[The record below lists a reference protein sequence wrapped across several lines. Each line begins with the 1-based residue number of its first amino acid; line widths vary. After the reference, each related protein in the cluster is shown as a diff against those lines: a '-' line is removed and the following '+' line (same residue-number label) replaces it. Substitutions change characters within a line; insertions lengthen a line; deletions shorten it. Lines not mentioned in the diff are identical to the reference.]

1 MASATKGHRKIDI
14 MASPPRF
21 FDLSGTTALVT
32 GASRGIG
39 LAIAQGL
46 AAHGARLILC
56 GRERESLEKA
66 AAQVAGPTQIEPLD
80 VSSEQQV
87 QELAVRLKEQLGS
100 IDILVNNAGIN
111 PHYASLEKTSTGQW
125 HEILSTNLD
134 GVFYACK
141 HLGALMLGGRGGSV
155 INISSVGGQVGLK
168 RQSPYCASKGG
179 VELLTRTLAL
189 DWAEHKVRVNAVA
202 YGFIETDLIAA
213 MVDHP
218 HIAPRLLAR
227 TPMGRFGRLPEV
239 AAAAVFLASPGASYV
254 TGHTLMVDGG
264 WAAA

>member
-1 MASATKGHRKIDI
+1 MSDSNA
-14 MASPPRF
+14 F
-21 FDLSGTTALVT
+21 FDLTGKTALVT

-46 AAHGARLILC
+46 AQQGARVILC
-56 GRERESLEKA
+56 ARQRQTLEQA
-66 AAQVAGPTQIEPLD
+66 ASTVTGTPLVYTLD
-80 VSSEQQV
+80 VSSEEQIIDVAQRI
-87 QELAVRLKEQLGS
+87 QEDVGRL
-100 IDILVNNAGIN
+100 DILVNNAGIN
-111 PHYASLEKTSTGQW
+111 PHYASIEKTASSQW
-125 HEILSTNLD
+125 NEILRTNLD

-141 HLGALMLGGRGGSV
+141 HFGQLMIDGQGGSI
-155 INISSVGGQVGLK
+155 INISSVGGRVGLK
-168 RQSPYCASKGG
+168 RQTPYCASKGG

-189 DWAEHKVRVNAVA
+189 DWAEYAVRVNAIA

-227 TPMGRFGRLPEV
+227 TPLGRFGRLQEV
-239 AAAAVFLASPGASYV
+239 ASAAVFLASPGASYV

-264 WAAA
+264 WTAA

>member
-1 MASATKGHRKIDI
+1 
-14 MASPPRF
+14 MASPSGF
-21 FDLSGTTALVT
+21 FDLSQKTALIT

-46 AAHGARLILC
+46 SAHGARVILC
-56 GRERESLEKA
+56 GRKRESLERA
-66 AAQVAGPTQIEPLD
+66 AAQIDGPTQVEPLD
-80 VSSEQQV
+80 VSSEEQIRDLAHRLQQ
-87 QELAVRLKEQLGS
+87 QGQGL
-100 IDILVNNAGIN
+100 DILVNNAGIN
-111 PHYASLEKTSTGQW
+111 PHYASAEKTSTGQW

-141 HLGALMLGGRGGSV
+141 HLGSLMLGGQGGAIV
-155 INISSVGGQVGLK
+155 NISSVGGQVGLK
-168 RQSPYCASKGG
+168 RQAPYCASKGG

-227 TPMGRFGRLPEV
+227 TPLGRFGRLPEV
-239 AAAAVFLASPGASYV
+239 AAAVVFLASPGASYV
-254 TGHTLMVDGG
+254 TGHTVMVDGG
-264 WAAA
+264 WTAG